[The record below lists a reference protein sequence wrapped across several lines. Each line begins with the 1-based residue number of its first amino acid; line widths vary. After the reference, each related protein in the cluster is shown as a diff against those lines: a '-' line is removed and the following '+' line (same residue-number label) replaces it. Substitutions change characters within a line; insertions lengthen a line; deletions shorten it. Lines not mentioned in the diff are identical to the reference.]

1 MKKTYKWK
9 VQPMPRGQY
18 RSFLKRGWPQCVD
31 KKGNLIF
38 YIRCSDDYY
47 HSHVR
52 KGEHSYLRVAVYDY
66 RKGTKDRKFLIT
78 KETFKTLTEA
88 KEWCDEF
95 YKNNP
100 EYFEIGE

>member
-1 MKKTYKWK
+1 MKKPYKWK

-31 KKGNLIF
+31 KNENLLF
-38 YIRCSDDYY
+38 SIRCSDDYY
-47 HSHVR
+47 PSHVM
-52 KGEHSYLRVAVYDY
+52 KGEHNYLKVVVYDY
-66 RKGTKDRKFLIT
+66 REGIKDRKCFIT
-78 KETFKTLTEA
+78 KKTFKTLKEA

-100 EYFEIGE
+100 EYFKIDE